1 MPTSTTSRAEAR
13 ARTQERILE
22 LGRDHL
28 ARYGAAAL
36 SLRAIARDLDM
47 VSSAVYR
54 YVANRDELLTLLVVD
69 AYTEQAD
76 RVTEAHTSVPDNNF
90 RGQLLAMCQAF
101 REWGVA
107 EPSRYALIFGSPVP
121 GYQAPGEQTTEP
133 GTRVIGLLLRTF
145 SAAAA
150 AGHLP
155 QQEPSDVDATLI
167 DFDTIQ
173 DAFDVTLDEPQI
185 HSALSL
191 WALLVGLT
199 SLEVFGQFGAEPP
212 FDLQV
217 LFTQQIE
224 GQLDRIGLNR
234 T

>member
-1 MPTSTTSRAEAR
+1 
-13 ARTQERILE
+13 
-22 LGRDHL
+22 
-28 ARYGAAAL
+28 
-36 SLRAIARDLDM
+36 
-47 VSSAVYR
+47 
-54 YVANRDELLTLLVVD
+54 
-69 AYTEQAD
+69 
-76 RVTEAHTSVPDNNF
+76 
-90 RGQLLAMCQAF
+90 
-101 REWGVA
+101 
-107 EPSRYALIFGSPVP
+107 
-121 GYQAPGEQTTEP
+121 
-133 GTRVIGLLLRTF
+133 LRTF

-173 DAFDVTLDEPQI
+173 DAFDVTLDERQV

-199 SLEVFGQFGAEPP
+199 SLEVFGQFGSEPP

-217 LFTQQIE
+217 LFTQQVE
-224 GQLDRIGLNR
+224 GQLDRIGLTR